1 MEPGRLSAGST
12 VLDEWL
18 KAKEIAKALKV
29 SERHVHR
36 LPITRVV
43 LGPRCV
49 RFSALSLKA
58 YLQEQVAHA

>member
-1 MEPGRLSAGST
+1 M
-12 VLDEWL
+12 LDEWL